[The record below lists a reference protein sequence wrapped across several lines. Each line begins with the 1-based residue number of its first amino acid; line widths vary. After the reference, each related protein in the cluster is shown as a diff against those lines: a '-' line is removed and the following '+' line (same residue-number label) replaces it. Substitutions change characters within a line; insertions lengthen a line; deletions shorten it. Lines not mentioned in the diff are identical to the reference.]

1 MKHRKNSREAASPAP
16 PSQQQT
22 PTAAGFLPER
32 AGCGTP
38 YLFPLLSLPLPGLG
52 LSPFGVRRPRSCPH

>member
-52 LSPFGVRRPRSCPH
+52 L